1 MVNPK
6 QTLHFNDGKG
16 HEKHIPFDEFSFHPV
31 LKDIE
36 NFFWWWML
44 SINALS
50 SLDAFLIKRHDLIPN
65 LITLL
70 KQYMSH
76 EKDTLEKIIQ
86 LRTQKTPSPKSE
98 YTQDSELNKTMKN
111 LMVQVES
118 YPDLKANS
126 QFSNLQFS
134 WNEAEEQIAAG
145 RRFVAASIT
154 DYNNII
160 STFPGN
166 IIANMTGSEKY
177 EWQRATSEQIQ
188 NINADKLFN

>member
-1 MVNPK
+1 
-6 QTLHFNDGKG
+6 
-16 HEKHIPFDEFSFHPV
+16 
-31 LKDIE
+31 
-36 NFFWWWML
+36 
-44 SINALS
+44 
-50 SLDAFLIKRHDLIPN
+50 
-65 LITLL
+65 
-70 KQYMSH
+70 
-76 EKDTLEKIIQ
+76 
-86 LRTQKTPSPKSE
+86 
-98 YTQDSELNKTMKN
+98 MKN

-154 DYNNII
+154 DYNDTI

-166 IIANMTGSEKY
+166 IIASMTGSEKY

>member
-1 MVNPK
+1 MPILLILLIILIL
-6 QTLHFNDGKG
+6 TGFLYFNKIKTSRNQID
-16 HEKHIPFDEFSFHPV
+16 
-31 LKDIE
+31 
-36 NFFWWWML
+36 
-44 SINALS
+44 NALS

-160 STFPGN
+160 TTFPGN